1 MKKLCLSLLIIVI
14 VGVGGFFAY
23 NYFFKDNL
31 NYIMIDINPS
41 VQLGVNEDD
50 KVVEVVA
57 LNEDADILLSD
68 MNLEDMELE
77 EAVDSIVDEAVEI
90 GYIDE
95 FSNENQVVVS
105 SCLEKKQKRLEYE
118 NKISERIRKRLENRN
133 VYAEVLSNGVTDEI
147 KAEADEV
154 GVSYGKMLLIERA
167 VTLNPELD
175 KNELLNS
182 SIKDIQTEITSKVKE
197 RRKLISDDAKELEE
211 ILDQMKEEKIENRNN
226 KLNQIKEEVIEKYED
241 NLDEVDSNERET
253 IINNLIEQRKKDIFN
268 QRKNNKGRN

>member
-118 NKISERIRKRLENRN
+118 NKISE
-133 VYAEVLSNGVTDEI
+133 
-147 KAEADEV
+147 
-154 GVSYGKMLLIERA
+154 
-167 VTLNPELD
+167 
-175 KNELLNS
+175 
-182 SIKDIQTEITSKVKE
+182 
-197 RRKLISDDAKELEE
+197 
-211 ILDQMKEEKIENRNN
+211 
-226 KLNQIKEEVIEKYED
+226 
-241 NLDEVDSNERET
+241 
-253 IINNLIEQRKKDIFN
+253 
-268 QRKNNKGRN
+268 